1 MIGLLRVTMTLVSVK
16 PGAVLRRDLGGCR
29 GASYAPSQPR
39 DPRAGAEAAGTANV
53 VKLRP
58 EGSA

>member
-1 MIGLLRVTMTLVSVK
+1 MTLVSVK

-29 GASYAPSQPR
+29 GASHAPPQPR